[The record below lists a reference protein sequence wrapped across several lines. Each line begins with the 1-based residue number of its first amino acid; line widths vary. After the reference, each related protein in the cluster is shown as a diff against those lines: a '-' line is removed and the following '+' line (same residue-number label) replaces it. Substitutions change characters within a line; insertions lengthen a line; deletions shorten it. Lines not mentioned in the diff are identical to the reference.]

1 MASDSPLMKVRCVKI
16 HKSVD
21 LQLRKL
27 AFEQDTTPSAL
38 IREGLSLL
46 LLNKTDIAK

>member
-1 MASDSPLMKVRCVKI
+1 MKVRCVKI
-16 HKSVD
+16 RKPVD

-27 AFEQDTTPSAL
+27 AFELDTTPSAL

-46 LLNKTDIAK
+46 LLSRTDIAK